1 MSHIGNIADL
11 EDNASTSLTADF
23 RQLLL
28 VKRNGE
34 LFLYENSCPHTR
46 ETLDPMGGSVA
57 GAGALLITCQRHA
70 AEFLSDTGECVA
82 GPCQGE
88 FLTQVPFTLSNGDIY
103 LD

>member
-11 EDNASTSLTADF
+11 EDNASASITADCGE
-23 RQLLL
+23 LLL

-34 LFLYENSCPHTR
+34 LFLYQNSCPHTR
-46 ETLDPMGGSVA
+46 ETLDPLGGSVA

-88 FLTQVPFTLSNGDIY
+88 FLTAVPFTLSNGDIY